1 MHFSPNFIWTV
12 THVGRYMRAAHGGF
26 MLGKDGPV
34 HSIPL
39 SFPTICALG
48 PWGECNLSF
57 APFVYCCRKT
67 AANNA
72 AGFRGVDGCTC
83 SLISWERGQS
93 RTPSW
98 LRPCFSCCRKA
109 PPSHTHTHRRSNPV
123 NHLGHLRHSAFATAH
138 TTEDDCL
145 AHSPWVEGDLLLWRA
160 PRGLS
165 KRDRVQE

>member
-1 MHFSPNFIWTV
+1 
-12 THVGRYMRAAHGGF
+12 

-72 AGFRGVDGCTC
+72 AGFSGVDGCTC
-83 SLISWERGQS
+83 SLISRVRGQS

-98 LRPCFSCCRKA
+98 LRRCFSCCRKD
-109 PPSHTHTHRRSNPV
+109 PVRHTHTADSIQSIIFVMFVISVTELLPQHKLQKTIAWLV
-123 NHLGHLRHSAFATAH
+123 HLG
-138 TTEDDCL
+138 
-145 AHSPWVEGDLLLWRA
+145 VRA
-160 PRGLS
+160 ISCSGERPGA
-165 KRDRVQE
+165 